1 MQSTRMLKLGWITR
15 ISVYMHVC
23 ICICIYIKA
32 KRGGR
37 SLRWRRRTFSCLWN
51 EPSSFEGTSIDRA
64 LPLKGLITME
74 NATVT

>member
-23 ICICIYIKA
+23 ICTCIYIKA

-37 SLRWRRRTFSCLWN
+37 SLRWRVG
-51 EPSSFEGTSIDRA
+51 EPFRAYGTSPRVSKELRSIA
-64 LPLKGLITME
+64 PSH
-74 NATVT
+74 

>member
-37 SLRWRRRTFSCLWN
+37 SLRWRVG
-51 EPSSFEGTSIDRA
+51 EPFRAYGTSPRVSKELGSIA
-64 LPLKGLITME
+64 PSH
-74 NATVT
+74 